1 MALYEYSALD
11 AQGKKQRGVVEALS
25 QNAASRKLRGQGLFP
40 TRLATTREA
49 TGPAKRA
56 LLRQVSAIQLGV
68 ATRQLA
74 TMLTAG
80 MPLDEALAMVAEQQ
94 TKGILG
100 SVLTRVRDD
109 ILQGSAF
116 YAALQAHPKVFPP
129 LYTNMIKVGEASG
142 TLDKVLLQLAE
153 FTDEQ
158 ARFNAQFKAALTYP
172 LLMFFVGSGV
182 LLFLMT
188 FVVPKI
194 TRMLED
200 LEQALPLPTL
210 LLMSFSDFLAAYWW
224 LILLLVL
231 GSLWGARR
239 FSFTTGGRFWL
250 DQQKYSLPLLGP
262 LALHIATAR
271 FARTTA
277 TLLHSG
283 VPLLTTLEIVQN
295 LLGNSYLQR
304 ALEIVREKVT
314 EGAGLSEPLYE
325 TDVFPAM
332 LPQMAAVGERSGEL
346 EGMLFKVAEIYEHQV
361 QTRLNGLMAL
371 LEPLMILLMGTVV
384 GFIVLAILLPIF
396 QASQGMG

>member
-1 MALYEYSALD
+1 MALYEYSSFD

-25 QNAASRKLRGQGLFP
+25 QKAASRKLRGQGLFP
-40 TRLATTREA
+40 TKLVAATNAVGSAQRTFFR
-49 TGPAKRA
+49 R
-56 LLRQVSAIQLGV
+56 VSAVQMGV

-74 TMLTAG
+74 TMLAAG

-94 TKGILG
+94 TQGSLG
-100 SVLTRVRDD
+100 SILTRVRDD
-109 ILQGSAF
+109 VLQGSALHV
-116 YAALQAHPKVFPP
+116 ALQAHPNIFPP
-129 LYTNMIKVGEASG
+129 LYTNMVQVGEASG

-158 ARFNAQFKAALTYP
+158 ARFNSQMKAALTYP
-172 LLMFFVGSGV
+172 ILMFLVGSGV

-200 LEQALPLPTL
+200 LEQTLPLPTM
-210 LLMSFSDFLAAYWW
+210 LLMSFSAFLAAYWW
-224 LILLLVL
+224 LLLLVAIGLLFSARRFSLTARGRFWFDQKKYSIPVL
-231 GSLWGARR
+231 GSL
-239 FSFTTGGRFWL
+239 
-250 DQQKYSLPLLGP
+250 
-262 LALHIATAR
+262 ALQGATAR

-283 VPLLTTLEIVQN
+283 VPLLTALEIVQN
-295 LLGNSYLQR
+295 LLGNNYLQR
-304 ALEIVREKVT
+304 ALEVVREKVT
-314 EGAGLSEPLYE
+314 EGAGLSGPLSE
-325 TDVFPAM
+325 AGVFPAM

-371 LEPLMILLMGTVV
+371 LEPLMILFMGTVV

-396 QASQGMG
+396 QASQGIG